1 MKSLLKDLSIII
13 IIPNLVFLL
22 ISFLFNTERSLIN
35 IDYLLCAVVFFVTRS
50 RILLLASIVT
60 VVFFDFIG
68 IFKQL
73 FFFVRISDILYLLKF
88 SFFASIEYQLLGLGV
103 VLLIVAA
110 YLMYT
115 KSHLDKKNVLI
126 SINIIVVFY
135 LFFFVALD
143 LDNITRSYAR
153 KYFENRELFF
163 ITKFYETEIPLERND
178 NMDSILSLEEV
189 QTHDKVLFVINESFG
204 VPIDEK
210 INPALIAPVQHLI
223 PLKSQGILNY
233 TGFTIGG
240 EMREFCK
247 FQVVNYNIKNSNID
261 FSHCLINQIHAL
273 GYETTSIHGTSG
285 FMYDR
290 KYWYPKVGFSQQI
303 FLDQGLDL
311 REISMCKSFPGACD
325 QDLAKTV
332 LEQLNQDKKH
342 FIYWLTLNTHNPY
355 KLKDLKTEPFDC
367 ESHNIEPTSAACRN
381 FSLQKQ
387 FFLTLATVVEQYKG
401 EHLKIIVVGDH
412 MPPMPMDQQELFRR
426 DKVPYYIFEK

>member
-1 MKSLLKDLSIII
+1 MTK
-13 IIPNLVFLL
+13 
-22 ISFLFNTERSLIN
+22 
-35 IDYLLCAVVFFVTRS
+35 S
-50 RILLLASIVT
+50 RILLLASIVV
-60 VVFFDFIG
+60 VVFYDFIN

-73 FFFVRISDILYLLKF
+73 FFFVRVSDILYLLKF
-88 SFFASIEYQLLGLGV
+88 SFLASIEYQLLGLGV

-135 LFFFVALD
+135 LIFFVALD
-143 LDNITRSYAR
+143 NEDITRSNTK
-153 KYFENRELFF
+153 KYFENRDRFF
-163 ITKFYETEIPLERND
+163 FEKFYETEVPLELNEK
-178 NMDSILSLEEV
+178 MDSVLSLDKV
-189 QTHDKVLFVINESFG
+189 KTHDKVLFVINESFG
-204 VPIDEK
+204 VPLNSK
-210 INPALIAPVQHLI
+210 INEELIAPVEKLI
-223 PLKSQGILNY
+223 PLTNQGIVSY
-233 TGFTIGG
+233 SGFTIGG

-247 FQVVNYNIKNSNID
+247 FRVVNYNIKNSNID

-332 LEQLNQDKKH
+332 IEQLNQDKKH
-342 FIYWLTLNTHNPY
+342 FVYWLTLNTHNPY

-367 ESHNIEPTSAACRN
+367 EHYNIVPTSATCRYL
-381 FSLQKQ
+381 SLQKQ
-387 FFLTLATVVEQYKG
+387 YFLTLANIVEQYKG
-401 EHLKIIVVGDH
+401 EHLKIILVGDH
-412 MPPMPMDQQELFRR
+412 MPPLPMEQRVMFER
-426 DKVPYYIFEK
+426 DRVPYYIFEK